1 MKYVKGSLF
10 IALVLFG
17 LSACASSGSM
27 EEGAASDS
35 QVGIM
40 VENSAVPPTALTIW
54 MVKDNGMR
62 QRLGTVRPN
71 ASERFRYNVP
81 GVGEYRLVGTARVG
95 QDVSSQFFTLSDN
108 SQSVTWD
115 IGANSVVVR

>member
-10 IALVLFG
+10 IGLVLFG
-17 LSACASSGSM
+17 LSACASRSM
-27 EEGAASDS
+27 DQEAAGS
-35 QVGIM
+35 QVGVM

-54 MVKDNGMR
+54 MIKDNGMR

-71 ASERFRYNVP
+71 ATRRYQYNVP

-95 QDVSSQFFTLSDN
+95 SDVSSQYFTLTDS

>member
-1 MKYVKGSLF
+1 MRYVKGSLF

-17 LSACASSGSM
+17 LSACASRSTDQ
-27 EEGAASDS
+27 EAAGS
-35 QVGIM
+35 QVRVM
-40 VENSAVPPTALTIW
+40 VENTAVPPAALTIW

-62 QRLGTVRPN
+62 QRLGVVRPN
-71 ASERFRYNVP
+71 GTERYRYSVP

-95 QDVSSQFFTLSDN
+95 SDVSSQFFTLTDS
-108 SQSVTWD
+108 SQTVTWD